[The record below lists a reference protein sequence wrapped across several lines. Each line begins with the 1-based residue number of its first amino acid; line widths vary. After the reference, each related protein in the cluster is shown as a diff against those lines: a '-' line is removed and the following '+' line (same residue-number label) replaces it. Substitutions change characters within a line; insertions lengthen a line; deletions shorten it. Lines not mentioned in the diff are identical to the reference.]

1 MTSSSSRLIGIDVAY
16 VIALIGCVLYG
27 FTYTIGD
34 LVQNSLSH
42 TKFNVFFDVFPA
54 LFFFLNGFTVTLTMR
69 DRRISSRKLLG
80 YSGKRGSVLIIF
92 GLIFCSIW
100 PMNIFVASGLMF
112 LVIPFV
118 AQWNDVLIR
127 VITLLT
133 IVLGISLLFLDV
145 PAHTTYSVPSL
156 GGGEIYNGLGF
167 LFFNG
172 YYSLL
177 PWIVFFFAGLIFGR
191 TDVRPK
197 GMLPPSSAI
206 GLALIIVSF
215 LVNRYAKILD
225 TDSLLLRR
233 SDLLFMNIRLLFPA
247 FCIYGIGVSVVML
260 NSCIFF
266 FRKLS
271 APSALKFIQTI
282 SSMKYSVVL
291 FYTLIGAITLS
302 ATNVEFFSKRFALI
316 LYVVLATTLT
326 FYLPFLWRKKV
337 TEQGPMEYII
347 KRISGSAKK

>member
-1 MTSSSSRLIGIDVAY
+1 MASSSSRLIGIDVAY
-16 VIALIGCVLYG
+16 VIALMGCVLYG
-27 FTYTIGD
+27 YTYTIGD

-42 TKFNVFFDVFPA
+42 SKFNVFFDIFPA

-80 YSGKRGSVLIIF
+80 YSGKRGSVLIII

-133 IVLGISLLFLDV
+133 IVLGITLLFFDV
-145 PAHTTYSVPSL
+145 PAHTTYSLPSL

-177 PWIVFFFAGLIFGR
+177 PWVVFFFAGLIFGR

-197 GMLPPSSAI
+197 GVLPPSSALGI
-206 GLALIIVSF
+206 ALIVASF

-233 SDLLFMNIRLLFPA
+233 SDLFFMNVRLLFPA
-247 FCIYGIGVSVVML
+247 FCIYGIGVSIVML
-260 NSCIFF
+260 NTFIFL

-271 APSALKFIQTI
+271 APKALKFIQTI

-316 LYVVLATTLT
+316 LYVVLASTLT

>member
-1 MTSSSSRLIGIDVAY
+1 
-16 VIALIGCVLYG
+16 
-27 FTYTIGD
+27 
-34 LVQNSLSH
+34 
-42 TKFNVFFDVFPA
+42 
-54 LFFFLNGFTVTLTMR
+54 
-69 DRRISSRKLLG
+69 
-80 YSGKRGSVLIIF
+80 
-92 GLIFCSIW
+92 
-100 PMNIFVASGLMF
+100 MF

-133 IVLGISLLFLDV
+133 IVLGITLLFFDV
-145 PAHTTYSVPSL
+145 PAHTTYSLPSL

-177 PWIVFFFAGLIFGR
+177 PWVVFFFAGLIFGR

-197 GMLPPSSAI
+197 GVLPPSSALGI
-206 GLALIIVSF
+206 ALIVASF

-233 SDLLFMNIRLLFPA
+233 SDLFFMNVRLLFPA
-247 FCIYGIGVSVVML
+247 FCIYGIGVSIVML
-260 NSCIFF
+260 NTFIFL

-271 APSALKFIQTI
+271 APKALKFIQTI

-316 LYVVLATTLT
+316 LYVVLATALT

-337 TEQGPMEYII
+337 TEHGPMEYII